1 MSERGEIKTIGL
13 VAAKPRY
20 SFVHLNLVTN
30 KLTIVENKSNENIR
44 YRSTFNWYGIWSIFD
59 RDEVSENFAFG
70 IEAKPEHNI
79 GIGVA

>member
-1 MSERGEIKTIGL
+1 MSEVGEIKTIGL
-13 VAAKPRY
+13 VTAKPRY

-44 YRSTFNWYGIWSIFD
+44 YRSTYGIWSIFG

-70 IEAKPEHNI
+70 IEARPEQ
-79 GIGVA
+79 